1 MNLVISLFL
10 DTRVDPS
17 LVDNLGKL
25 ERQKIAD
32 HLNERLLSRPGP
44 IELIQDRILPV
55 ESQIQNAIEQNVNF
69 DNVSPL
75 SRSSDS
81 SVLSEIETGLNTLNC
96 QSPSPPPPVQ
106 DPFSSVSLKN
116 YINKSKNEQLRIQ
129 NTYQS
134 TQAPSVPSQISISQ
148 KENEKLVRQVNKKQR
163 QTKPKVKKL
172 KFHNCQPPDAMFSNN
187 AETNVDD
194 RYKKLLEQQTLYLRL
209 QVMQQNAMMNALQGN
224 PENIEA
230 VTEEIEN
237 VVQKEQIKSLEHSLL
252 LEGKKID
259 DLRVVDLRAHLKQ
272 RGLVQSGPKAKL
284 VERLIAY
291 QEGRSVPSDF
301 SGSQYSDV
309 GKTAAI
315 KSNSIGDPVDNSMMQ
330 VTTYAADNGQ
340 SYQVVQAVPQAEPYQ
355 VVQAIDQPQSYQVL
369 SNTQVGLQNVVVA
382 TQSNIPLSPDSLPN
396 LSPTDLSQISP
407 NQLSPTFVIQ
417 QHPLQGISLVEE
429 LHNQSMVNQDH
440 INQLSQS
447 VPVSQ
452 MTTQLTHQSLTNIQ
466 TADLLRDRAAT
477 EPQRNTHKQSKSL
490 VSPPG
495 QGTPSP
501 NSFFINGQTTATG
514 QFKIRNT
521 AAVSASG
528 NNKTEIDIKT
538 DTTVGYCNC
547 YLTHFKSMFL
557 FASMT
562 AGILSD
568 FLLDIVDNVFNP
580 LTTEQIN

>member
-1 MNLVISLFL
+1 M
-10 DTRVDPS
+10 DPS

-69 DNVSPL
+69 DNISPL

-81 SVLSEIETGLNTLNC
+81 SVLSEIETDLNTLNC

-116 YINKSKNEQLRIQ
+116 YINKSKNEQVRIQ
-129 NTYQS
+129 NSYQS

-172 KFHNCQPPDAMFSNN
+172 KFHNCQPPDTMFNNN

-237 VVQKEQIKSLEHSLL
+237 VVQKEQIKSLEHSLV

-291 QEGRSVPSDF
+291 QEGRSAPSDF

-309 GKTAAI
+309 GKAAVT
-315 KSNSIGDPVDNSMMQ
+315 KSNSVGDAIDNSMMQ

-369 SNTQVGLQNVVVA
+369 SNAQVGLQNVVVA
-382 TQSNIPLSPDSLPN
+382 TQNNIPLSPDSLPN

-429 LHNQSMVNQDH
+429 LHNQGMVNQDH
-440 INQLSQS
+440 ITQLSQS

-477 EPQRNTHKQSKSL
+477 EPQPNTHKRSKSL

-495 QGTPSP
+495 QGTSSS
-501 NSFFINGQTTATG
+501 NSFFRNAQTSATG
-514 QFKIRNT
+514 QLKIQNT
-521 AAVSASG
+521 AAVSPHA

-538 DTTVGYCNC
+538 DTKVGYCNC
-547 YLTHFKSMFL
+547 FLTHFKSIFF
-557 FASMT
+557 FAPMP
-562 AGILSD
+562 ADILSD
-568 FLLDIVDNVFNP
+568 FLLDIRDNVFKNGPSKICGRQP
-580 LTTEQIN
+580 LKHLK

>member
-1 MNLVISLFL
+1 MNLIISLFL

-134 TQAPSVPSQISISQ
+134 TPAPSVPSQISISQ

-172 KFHNCQPPDAMFSNN
+172 KFHNCQPPDSMFSNN

-330 VTTYAADNGQ
+330 VTTYPADNGQ
-340 SYQVVQAVPQAEPYQ
+340 SYQVVQAGPQGEPYQ

-501 NSFFINGQTTATG
+501 NSFFINEQTTATG
-514 QFKIRNT
+514 QFKIQNT
-521 AAVSASG
+521 AAVSANG

-557 FASMT
+557 FAPMT
-562 AGILSD
+562 AGILSY

>member
-1 MNLVISLFL
+1 M
-10 DTRVDPS
+10 DPS

-69 DNVSPL
+69 DNISPL

-81 SVLSEIETGLNTLNC
+81 SVLSDIETGLNTLNC
-96 QSPSPPPPVQ
+96 QSPSPPPPLQ

-129 NTYQS
+129 NSYQS
-134 TQAPSVPSQISISQ
+134 TQAPSVPSQISLSQ

-172 KFHNCQPPDAMFSNN
+172 KFHNCQPPDAMFNN
-187 AETNVDD
+187 NTETNVDD

-237 VVQKEQIKSLEHSLL
+237 VVQKEQIKSLEHSLV

-259 DLRVVDLRAHLKQ
+259 DLRVVDLRAQLKQ

-291 QEGRSVPSDF
+291 QEGRSAPSDF

-315 KSNSIGDPVDNSMMQ
+315 KSNSIGDPIDNSMMQ
-330 VTTYAADNGQ
+330 VATYATDNGQ

-417 QHPLQGISLVEE
+417 QHPLRGISLVEE
-429 LHNQSMVNQDH
+429 LHNQSMVNQDR
-440 INQLSQS
+440 ITQLSQS

-466 TADLLRDRAAT
+466 TTDLLRDRVAT
-477 EPQRNTHKQSKSL
+477 EPKPNTDKRSKSL

-501 NSFFINGQTTATG
+501 NSFFRNAQTTATG
-514 QFKIRNT
+514 QLKIQNT
-521 AAVSASG
+521 AAVSPHA

-547 YLTHFKSMFL
+547 YLTHFKTMFL
-557 FASMT
+557 FAPMP
-562 AGILSD
+562 AGIPSD
-568 FLLDIVDNVFNP
+568 FLLDI
-580 LTTEQIN
+580 

>member
-96 QSPSPPPPVQ
+96 QSPSSPPPVQ

-477 EPQRNTHKQSKSL
+477 EPQRNTHKESKSL

-514 QFKIRNT
+514 QFKIQNT
-521 AAVSASG
+521 AAVSPHG
-528 NNKTEIDIKT
+528 NSKTEIDLKT

-557 FASMT
+557 FAPMT

-568 FLLDIVDNVFNP
+568 FLLDILDNVFNP
-580 LTTEQIN
+580 LTAE